1 MNGFTTKALHAP
13 RPKADPFGALR
24 MAVYDNAAFE
34 FESAEAIEATFTGQK
49 PGHTYTRASNPTV
62 EELENK
68 VKLLSGAHGVVATA
82 SGMAAITT
90 AIFALVRSGENIVT
104 TDRLFGHTLS
114 FFKKTA
120 KNLGIETRFVDVLD
134 PAAVAKAC
142 DAKTRVIFFETI
154 SNPQLQVADAAA
166 LSAVARE
173 KNAVLMADTTMTPIY
188 LFDAKKHGVDVEVIS
203 ATKYISGGG
212 TTIGGLILD
221 HGLFDW
227 GKLDALRPHFEKAGQ
242 NALIAK
248 LKKEVYRNLGP
259 ALSPHNAYL
268 QSLGLETMA
277 LRIERSCQNALEL
290 AKWLGEQPQVKTVN
304 YPGLES
310 SPFYAAAKKQFRHA
324 GAILTF
330 DLASKEA
337 IYRFMNALKLVRRA
351 TNINDNKSL
360 IIAPY
365 HTIYAENS
373 PEERLAFDVRP
384 TMLRLSVGIE
394 DIEDLKADISEALQ
408 AL

>member
-1 MNGFTTKALHAP
+1 MRGFTTKALHAP

-34 FESAEAIEATFTGQK
+34 FESAEAIEANFQGRT

-62 EELENK
+62 EEYEQK

-82 SGMAAITT
+82 SGMAAITM

-114 FFKKTA
+114 FFQKTA
-120 KNLGIETRFVDVLD
+120 KNLGIEVRFVDLLD
-134 PAAVAKAC
+134 AQAVGAAC
-142 DAKTRVIFFETI
+142 DENTRVIFFETI
-154 SNPQLQVADAAA
+154 SNPQLQVVDVAA
-166 LSAVARE
+166 LSALARE
-173 KNAVLMADTTMTPIY
+173 KGAVLMADTTMTPIY
-188 LFDAKKHGVDVEVIS
+188 LFDAKAHGVAVEVIS

-212 TTIGGLILD
+212 TSIGGLILD

-227 GKLDALRPHFEKAGQ
+227 GRLDMLRPHFEKVGP
-242 NALIAK
+242 NALITK
-248 LKKEVYRNLGP
+248 LKKEIYRNIGP

-277 LRIERSCQNALEL
+277 LRIEKSCQNALAL
-290 AKWLGEQPQVKTVN
+290 AEWLGGLEPVKAVH
-304 YPGLES
+304 YPGLKS
-310 SPFYAAAKKQFRHA
+310 SPFYAIGQKQFRHP

-337 IYRFMNALKLVRRA
+337 AYAFMNRLKLIRRS

-360 IIAPY
+360 IIAPF

-394 DIEDLKADISEALQ
+394 DVEDLKADILDAL
-408 AL
+408 